1 MRQPI
6 SNQCAV
12 AVALAAKILQ
22 LNYFFPATLP
32 IVHFV
37 TCALLLVNI
46 FAQLV
51 QSRSSMTVVGRFHF
65 VPKQGLLQ
73 HFEK

>member
-37 TCALLLVNI
+37 TCALLINTTAKANDTTDI
-46 FAQLV
+46 
-51 QSRSSMTVVGRFHF
+51 
-65 VPKQGLLQ
+65 LQ
-73 HFEK
+73 TFR